1 MEQPFVISTFDNTEI
16 HGCLHPVANTNRPI
30 VVLVHGLTG
39 SMEEYIH
46 LRLARLLNERG
57 YASIRFNQYGDEE
70 RARKF
75 QRSTIREHVSD
86 TKVVIEYARNQG
98 YSKVVLAGH
107 SLGSPIS
114 IAAAADDE
122 SLSGLIL
129 IDPTGRPV
137 DRIKDWETYDPEH
150 RISYLNWSRQIIL
163 GKRWIEDAKSFPDS
177 YEQCARVACPV
188 QIIAAE
194 RADQMKFCERYH
206 EVHPAHPVIQIVP
219 HATHC
224 FSEEGAVEL
233 LASMMSEWLVQIS

>member
-1 MEQPFVISTFDNTEI
+1 MEQPFVISTSDNAEI
-16 HGCLHPVANTNRPI
+16 HGYLHPVADKHSPI

-57 YASIRFNQYGDEE
+57 YPAIRFNQYGDQEH
-70 RARKF
+70 ARKF
-75 QRSTIREHVSD
+75 QESTIREHVSD

-98 YSKVVLAGH
+98 CSKVVLAGH
-107 SLGSPIS
+107 SLGSPIA
-114 IAAAADDE
+114 IAATDD
-122 SLSGLIL
+122 SINGLIL

-137 DRIKDWETYDPEH
+137 DRIKDWETYDAEH

-163 GKRWIEDAKSFPDS
+163 GKRWIEDARSFPDS
-177 YEQCARVACPV
+177 YEQFSHIKCPV

-224 FSEEGAVEL
+224 FPEEGAVEL
-233 LASMMSEWLVQIS
+233 LASMMLQWIVQIG